1 MKVAS
6 SAKSYRPFGDDVRY
20 CQAEVFVAEPTHKAV
35 AHCYDPI
42 VGLHKTM
49 ITLNLNQA
57 KTDLSDCVAQAE
69 AGETVIICK
78 RNKPVAMDE
87 SLSAGYPHVFVG
99 VGR

>member
-1 MKVAS
+1 
-6 SAKSYRPFGDDVRY
+6 
-20 CQAEVFVAEPTHKAV
+20 
-35 AHCYDPI
+35 
-42 VGLHKTM
+42 M